1 MGLLAVYL
9 NLVELRKMDVDRIYN
24 LLGKNFRDAAQTSKD
39 VGANVEGDLEAAH
52 NLHTF
57 APSKDEN
64 KSNDS
69 NIVITIKI
77 VKGMKKIFFALVA
90 MVMMTMSANAQ
101 SIDDRSKLT
110 FDRLASYLELTVN
123 QIEPV
128 KKAMAQFDSSLEVFN
143 QLQDTS
149 DAGKA
154 WEKIQARHKATMKKV
169 LNEKQYDKYVKT
181 LDLTVR
187 NTADRMTDQLTA
199 TR

>member
-1 MGLLAVYL
+1 MLLFHL
-9 NLVELRKMDVDRIYN
+9 GIYN

-77 VKGMKKIFFALVA
+77 VKGMKKMFFALVA

-143 QLQDTS
+143 QLQDTP

-181 LDLTVR
+181 LDQTVR